1 MQNTSEN
8 MNTWTDGI
16 IVHWKS
22 KNINLQ
28 KGASL
33 EKILNIEKKLGF
45 DFPQSFKVLYQ
56 KVDGFREGDWNENM
70 IEIWS
75 LERIENGF
83 GRYPD
88 FIGFSDYLINSH
100 VYGFLK
106 NQQGLD
112 LLKKVVEK

>member
-33 EKILNIEKKLGF
+33 EKILNIEK
-45 DFPQSFKVLYQ
+45 
-56 KVDGFREGDWNENM
+56 N
-70 IEIWS
+70 
-75 LERIENGF
+75 
-83 GRYPD
+83 
-88 FIGFSDYLINSH
+88 
-100 VYGFLK
+100 
-106 NQQGLD
+106 LD
-112 LLKKVVEK
+112 LIFDNHLKYFIRR